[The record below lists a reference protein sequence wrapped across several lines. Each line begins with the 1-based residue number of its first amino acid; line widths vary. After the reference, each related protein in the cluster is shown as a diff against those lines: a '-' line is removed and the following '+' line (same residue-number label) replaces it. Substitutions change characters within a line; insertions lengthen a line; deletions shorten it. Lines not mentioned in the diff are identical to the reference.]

1 MFPIG
6 IGTVFPAFSSP
17 TTCLSKWSAFSASA
31 SSRRWFCGG
40 AQSAPHLEIVLQAL
54 FRAARLPR
62 RTAAN
67 RERRWSLSL
76 GRRQFS
82 PDKKQN
88 DRADDRQDQ
97 SRRMKR
103 GPWFRFGK
111 QAANQSADD
120 RTADAEKSRH
130 YEIDVLHSRI
140 MARAI

>member
-17 TTCLSKWSAFSASA
+17 TTCLSRWSAFSASA

-76 GRRQFS
+76 GWRQFS
-82 PDKKQN
+82 PNKKQN
-88 DRADDRQDQ
+88 DRADDRQDE
-97 SRRMKR
+97 SRWMKR
-103 GPWFRFGK
+103 GAWFRFGK

-120 RTADAEKSRH
+120 RTTDAEQSCH
-130 YEIDVLHSRI
+130 NQTE
-140 MARAI
+140 M